1 MKLDLTSLYL
11 EVGHPVTHPQHFS
24 SNRRGPRSVKCQR
37 RKHISQSQREG
48 TWSGAGWPCS
58 RRNPVSLYADSEQS
72 QEWSSTAPWTC
83 PHWLLG
89 WNTLFSFFFTGSL
102 QLTVL
107 KIELPN
113 PSHPAQGLLTCSISH
128 AQRCTQKL
136 LEKRACWAPS
146 PYLPSSTAA
155 LGSIW
160 RVEFT
165 ILPPANKSLPSLMTS
180 STSLSKD

>member
-1 MKLDLTSLYL
+1 MAI
-11 EVGHPVTHPQHFS
+11 HPQHSS
-24 SNRRGPRSVKCQR
+24 SNRWGPRSVKCQP
-37 RKHISQSQREG
+37 RKHSSQSQREG

-102 QLTVL
+102 QLTVP

-113 PSHPAQGLLTCSISH
+113 PSHPALYIPQGFLTCSISR
-128 AQRCTQKL
+128 AQRCTQKPL
-136 LEKRACWAPS
+136 GKRACWAPS
-146 PYLPSSTAA
+146 PYLPSPTAA

-160 RVEFT
+160 CVKFT
-165 ILPPANKSLPSLMTS
+165 ILLPANKSFPSLVTS